1 MEWLP
6 YLVAAW
12 LFLVGLYGM
21 TTSRHYVH
29 LTLCLGLVQ
38 SSTYVL
44 LMAVGFRTGGTAPVF
59 SDVEPGA
66 RVVDPLVQALTLTD
80 VVVAAAVQ
88 ALLLALALGA
98 LQRCGTMDPND
109 LKAQR
114 G

>member
-29 LTLCLGLVQ
+29 LILCLGLVQ
-38 SSTYVL
+38 SSTYLVL
-44 LMAVGFRTGGTAPVF
+44 IAVGFRSRATAPVF

-66 RVVDPLVQALTLTD
+66 RVVDPVVQALTLTD
-80 VVVAAAVQ
+80 IVVAAAVQ

-98 LQRCGTMDPND
+98 LKRCGTMNPDEM
-109 LKAQR
+109 KAQR